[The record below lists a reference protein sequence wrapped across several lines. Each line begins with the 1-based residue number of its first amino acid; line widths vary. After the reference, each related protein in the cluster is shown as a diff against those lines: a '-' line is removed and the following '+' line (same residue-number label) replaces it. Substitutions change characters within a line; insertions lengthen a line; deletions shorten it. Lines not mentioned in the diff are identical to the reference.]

1 MIDISD
7 LPVPGQV
14 DISDL
19 PIPPQ
24 PSRPGFAANVG
35 RGAANVLSQQLTG
48 AQSLFDANK
57 AAEKAAERQKAISET
72 FGEQPGFEAVKK
84 KYRENGL
91 LPAVGEY
98 IKQIPGAM
106 EEQAPQIAES
116 SAAARLAAAGV
127 SAVGLPEAAPVAA
140 LAGMLGSSFMQ
151 QYGGDIERQAE
162 EQRKAGKPVDINRA
176 RAAFAGVIQAPLD
189 VAERFIPMGKSMV
202 GSIFGKDVANLV
214 YKGATKEAEE
224 LAAKK
229 IAKEGFFATA
239 LKGTAKGVAGESIP
253 ELVQQ
258 AAERA
263 QAGLSL
269 TDEDAQN
276 EYGNTLY
283 QVSQLGTLGALGRF
297 SEKGAAKNL
306 LAQPKTTPP
315 PPVTTP
321 ITPPIVPSAT
331 PPAAPPE
338 APTAIPPAAPPVAP
352 PTEPPIEET
361 PPPPTDTTPPADITP
376 PNVPPVQTFTPE
388 TPKNRLGDY
397 HLGLPEGSDAVFQ
410 NRDRNTKASIAQ
422 MNGIAANPD
431 YNRLRTSYA
440 FGSGA
445 PVVIADEQVP
455 ESHLGHF
462 SSATAENGQVIPVHY
477 AVVEANQLTP
487 SHSADGTVN
496 ANYAKME
503 APAFR
508 PVAGNGRVAGIQAAY
523 ERGNATD
530 YKEKLLQDDD
540 HGIDKSTIEGMKE
553 PVLVRIMP
561 KSHVTKDIGDI
572 SNITGTARLSTIDN
586 AKNDANRIDLSGLD
600 FKDDGTPTD
609 KSLREFVE
617 AMPVSEHGDLKHP
630 TTGDP
635 TPHAQD
641 RLLNAIFYKAYN
653 SEPLVNLHA
662 STIDPEAKSY
672 LTALAKAAPEMSKL
686 EGAGE
691 YDLRPQVMQA
701 AEMAV
706 NAKRQGLAHKDMIN
720 LAKQQSIG
728 QDPVVAKIFQHF
740 VDAGPRPTKSLSEYL
755 KRLGTIAREQHEA
768 GEDMFGPVPK
778 LSVDEVINK
787 AKQGEEPEDL
797 FNKPEEPKDEFFK
810 EKPIPEAEI
819 YSYLNGATPVE
830 VAEFLF
836 HKAPNSFYKG
846 IAEKVFKRV
855 SEFDKRNVNMTFTFK
870 RIKDAYGQVVF
881 GYTEN
886 KLGQAV
892 GLPVSFAVEINP
904 PVDPKNL
911 KDYYTYKGH
920 KVLYGSGTNFRT
932 LLHEMIHLVTTADY
946 RITGNDNPHVKAL
959 NDLLKTVKKEFKK
972 HQKQGLFTNDPELE
986 RLIENATGKPQE
998 FITYGLTEDKFQKYL
1013 SSIKV
1018 GEKTAFGKLVEYIR
1032 RVLDLSPEYESALDR
1047 VVRLSENMLDM
1058 PALQSAQEMEARGHL
1073 LGDTTKIQAP
1083 PGTPKSLTT
1092 PEKVLERVVKDQSKS
1107 KVLNSE
1113 IDKLIANLPKPK
1125 DGFTRVYRGEYTGPQ
1140 RKIPDWIKVTQEE
1153 SGHANAQGRWW
1164 TTDPEVA
1171 KWYMEDAGEHGGIVY
1186 QDVPSNVVDAAQ
1198 VTKADLSIK
1207 KFSREPEKE
1216 LFLPKEYVGK
1226 GRRLVDERR
1235 ITEIDQQATGN
1246 PVEDAISAMAK
1257 LKRVE
1262 PTPKEEESY
1271 KQRVQS
1277 SWNNF
1282 VDNPGAFY
1290 NNAIKSFTKAADYVE
1305 TKVFNSGAAFQN
1317 SYRRLVNEMNSS
1329 IPDRKKA
1336 MLGASLAQPV
1346 SSDAVANVGLEMGKL
1361 VYDPSLFKWKGE
1373 HDDSNFINLFK
1384 QRDEIAR
1391 QYNVDP
1397 GKINFIARAVF
1408 EARRTEELM
1417 RYNADLENRI
1427 QAKIQEA
1434 SFVTHPLEKK
1444 KLMAEADALAKKKKT
1459 THMEGP
1465 EVGTYLGFLQTM
1477 PELNRMI
1484 ETWQGIRKNII
1495 DTMVEGGLY
1504 SEEDAELLLDSAAYV
1519 PFYREDMIEK
1529 DMGPKSFIPGLQVAA
1544 DKKFKG
1550 SVLPVNDI
1558 FDNMMRWAHY
1568 GMNRSVRNKA
1578 ELNLIDGALELNVGR
1593 APADHPLMTRVKE
1606 GDKGNII
1613 KVYREGKLEF
1623 YDLKDPLYLDTFRG
1637 MQTIAVPTIK
1647 WMSSVAAILRKSVVL
1662 NPLFSLSQVPQDSF
1676 AAIFSSGLKTKYALS
1691 IPARAVKE
1699 FVQSLTNTPTKAH
1712 LALKAVGA
1720 VGRADYSASTAAD
1733 NAIFNS
1739 MKGPPGFV
1747 GRARQ
1752 MLDKIS
1758 MASDNAVRQAVYSA
1772 AVKSGLSQAEALE
1785 KAFEVINFRTRGS
1798 NQLLIAVGQTVPFF
1812 NAYLAAQHVAIKT
1825 ISGRGISPQDRQSA
1839 LNTLL
1844 TTTASIMALSLLY
1857 TMANASDDDYLKKSA
1872 TIRDRLLMIPGTGM
1886 SIPIRTDIFSIPKI
1900 LTEHMYLLLTDNGTE
1915 DPRKFRDSMAA
1926 AAGNSIFGPTPVPQ
1940 VFKPFVET
1948 KLNYDFFQGQPLIGK
1963 YQQGLDPSRQFNDS
1977 TSELA
1982 KILGSTDMVS
1992 PINADHIIRGMFGS
2006 VGGLTLL
2013 LTNHLIAAMEG
2024 KPRPDMTVNDMLT
2037 SLPGTSGFVSK
2048 EFESGYKKDF
2058 YVLRDQVDR
2067 AAATFAD
2074 IKNRSP
2080 EEIEAFVSK
2089 PENITQASMAKSID
2103 KIAKDLTAIRKAINF
2118 TQELPESEMSSA
2130 QKQKEIENYKRIEE
2144 DILKSINIKELRKMA
2159 MI

>member
-7 LPVPGQV
+7 LPAPGQV

-388 TPKNRLGDY
+388 PPKNRLGDY

-503 APAFR
+503 TPAFR

-706 NAKRQGLAHKDMIN
+706 NAKRQNLAHKDMIN

-797 FNKPEEPKDEFFK
+797 FNKPEDKPVDEVPPPLPVDDYFEHQPRTSEENFQALKK
-810 EKPIPEAEI
+810 EKTILGVAK
-819 YSYLNGATPVE
+819 YLVDTA
-830 VAEFLF
+830 
-836 HKAPNSFYKG
+836 HNSFLKHVTESMYQRIK
-846 IAEKVFKRV
+846 
-855 SEFDKRNVNMTFTFK
+855 EFDKRGVRMEFEIFTGQRRTTGRYGISRLKIKGQNIEFLIQNNSSPQPTDTKNYQDGMTYS
-870 RIKDAYGQVVF
+870 ALMHELLHVCSQVQL
-881 GYTEN
+881 YY
-886 KLGQAV
+886 
-892 GLPVSFAVEINP
+892 
-904 PVDPKNL
+904 L
-911 KDYYTYKGH
+911 KD
-920 KVLYGSGTNFRT
+920 SP
-932 LLHEMIHLVTTADY
+932 E
-946 RITGNDNPHVKAL
+946 VKEL
-959 NDLLKTVKKEFKK
+959 QNVFDLVKKQYLKDKRNGVKEALPFTVSYGMKDIHEFVSE
-972 HQKQGLFTNDPELE
+972 G
-986 RLIENATGKPQE
+986 
-998 FITYGLTEDKFQKYL
+998 L
-1013 SSIKV
+1013 SSKRFQEYMSTIKV
-1018 GEKTAFGKLVEYIR
+1018 GDQTVLDKIIEFVRKAIGINPEYQTALDVYLKATSKLLNVPALEIAENIGPDRILGQPVTSKTPPGKL
-1032 RVLDLSPEYESALDR
+1032 
-1047 VVRLSENMLDM
+1047 
-1058 PALQSAQEMEARGHL
+1058 
-1073 LGDTTKIQAP
+1073 
-1083 PGTPKSLTT
+1083 
-1092 PEKVLERVVKDQSKS
+1092 
-1107 KVLNSE
+1107 
-1113 IDKLIANLPKPK
+1113 
-1125 DGFTRVYRGEYTGPQ
+1125 
-1140 RKIPDWIKVTQEE
+1140 KVT
-1153 SGHANAQGRWW
+1153 
-1164 TTDPEVA
+1164 P
-1171 KWYMEDAGEHGGIVY
+1171 GIVLTNEG
-1186 QDVPSNVVDAAQ
+1186 SA
-1198 VTKADLSIK
+1198 
-1207 KFSREPEKE
+1207 
-1216 LFLPKEYVGK
+1216 
-1226 GRRLVDERR
+1226 
-1235 ITEIDQQATGN
+1235 N

-1262 PTPKEEESY
+1262 PTDEETKTY
-1271 KQRVQS
+1271 RQQINK

-1282 VDNPGAFY
+1282 RDNPGAFY
-1290 NNAIKSFTKAADYVE
+1290 ENAIKSFTKAADYVE

-1317 SYRRLVNEMNSS
+1317 SYRRLVNEMNGS

-1459 THMEGP
+1459 LHMDAD

-1647 WMSSVAAILRKSVVL
+1647 WMSSVADILRKSVVL

-1676 AAIFSSGLKTKYALS
+1676 AAIFSSGLKPRYALT

-1699 FVQSLTNTPTKAH
+1699 FVQSFTNTPSKAH

-1720 VGRADYSASTAAD
+1720 VGRADYSAATAAD
-1733 NAIFNS
+1733 HAIFNS

-1747 GRARQ
+1747 GRTRQ

-1772 AVKSGLSQAEALE
+1772 ALKSGLSPAEGLE

-1825 ISGRGISPQDRQSA
+1825 ITGRGISPQDRRSA
-1839 LNTLL
+1839 LETLAA
-1844 TTTASIMALSLLY
+1844 TTASIMALSLLY

-1940 VFKPFVET
+1940 VFKPFIET

-2089 PENITQASMAKSID
+2089 PENITQAAMAKSID
-2103 KIAKDLTAIRKAINF
+2103 RIAKDLTAIRKAINF
-2118 TQELPESEMSSA
+2118 TQELPESEMSSE
-2130 QKQKEIENYKRIEE
+2130 QKQKEIKNYKLMEE
-2144 DILKSINIKELRKMA
+2144 DILKSINIKDLRKMA

>member
-1 MIDISD
+1 
-7 LPVPGQV
+7 
-14 DISDL
+14 
-19 PIPPQ
+19 
-24 PSRPGFAANVG
+24 
-35 RGAANVLSQQLTG
+35 
-48 AQSLFDANK
+48 
-57 AAEKAAERQKAISET
+57 
-72 FGEQPGFEAVKK
+72 
-84 KYRENGL
+84 
-91 LPAVGEY
+91 
-98 IKQIPGAM
+98 
-106 EEQAPQIAES
+106 
-116 SAAARLAAAGV
+116 
-127 SAVGLPEAAPVAA
+127 
-140 LAGMLGSSFMQ
+140 
-151 QYGGDIERQAE
+151 
-162 EQRKAGKPVDINRA
+162 
-176 RAAFAGVIQAPLD
+176 
-189 VAERFIPMGKSMV
+189 
-202 GSIFGKDVANLV
+202 
-214 YKGATKEAEE
+214 
-224 LAAKK
+224 
-229 IAKEGFFATA
+229 
-239 LKGTAKGVAGESIP
+239 
-253 ELVQQ
+253 
-258 AAERA
+258 
-263 QAGLSL
+263 
-269 TDEDAQN
+269 
-276 EYGNTLY
+276 
-283 QVSQLGTLGALGRF
+283 
-297 SEKGAAKNL
+297 
-306 LAQPKTTPP
+306 
-315 PPVTTP
+315 
-321 ITPPIVPSAT
+321 
-331 PPAAPPE
+331 
-338 APTAIPPAAPPVAP
+338 
-352 PTEPPIEET
+352 
-361 PPPPTDTTPPADITP
+361 
-376 PNVPPVQTFTPE
+376 
-388 TPKNRLGDY
+388 
-397 HLGLPEGSDAVFQ
+397 
-410 NRDRNTKASIAQ
+410 

-445 PVVIADEQVP
+445 PVVIADEKVP

-477 AVVEANQLTP
+477 AVIEANQLTP

-553 PVLVRIMP
+553 PILVRIMP

-609 KSLREFVE
+609 KSLREFIE

-630 TTGDP
+630 STGDP

-691 YDLRPQVMQA
+691 YDLRQQVMQA

-706 NAKRQGLAHKDMIN
+706 NAKRQNLSHKDMVN
-720 LAKQQSIG
+720 LAKQQSID

-755 KRLGTIAREQHEA
+755 KRLGTIAQEQHQA

-787 AKQGEEPEDL
+787 AKQGEETPDL
-797 FNKPEEPKDEFFK
+797 FDEPPAEEPPTIPEEPEIPKDEFFEKPELTSKQNAEALKK
-810 EKPIPEAEI
+810 EKTV
-819 YSYLNGATPVE
+819 LG
-830 VAEFLF
+830 VAKFLVDT
-836 HKAPNSFYKG
+836 APNSYFKHFAEAIYNRVKEYDKRGVQMTFKILKG
-846 IAEKVFKRV
+846 SRRTLRRAAVSKMSRAGGVLSWRVENNGPPESGDTRRYSDGSSYGTLMHELLHVCTQAQIYHAPFSPEVKELQRVYDIVKKQFNQDLKAGHPLAKLFTVKYAMKNLHEFV
-855 SEFDKRNVNMTFTFK
+855 SEGIESKKVQE
-870 RIKDAYGQVVF
+870 Y
-881 GYTEN
+881 
-886 KLGQAV
+886 
-892 GLPVSFAVEINP
+892 FA
-904 PVDPKNL
+904 
-911 KDYYTYKGH
+911 G
-920 KVLYGSGTNFRT
+920 
-932 LLHEMIHLVTTADY
+932 
-946 RITGNDNPHVKAL
+946 
-959 NDLLKTVKKEFKK
+959 
-972 HQKQGLFTNDPELE
+972 
-986 RLIENATGKPQE
+986 
-998 FITYGLTEDKFQKYL
+998 
-1013 SSIKV
+1013 IKV
-1018 GEKTAFGKLVEYIR
+1018 GETSAIGKIFDFVRKSLGINPKYQ
-1032 RVLDLSPEYESALDR
+1032 SALDIYLEATSNLLN
-1047 VVRLSENMLDM
+1047 V
-1058 PALQSAQEMEARGHL
+1058 PALQLAEDIERNGIYR
-1073 LGDTTKIQAP
+1073 LGTTTRPRTP
-1083 PGTPKSLTT
+1083 PGSPKID
-1092 PEKVLERVVKDQSKS
+1092 E
-1107 KVLNSE
+1107 SE
-1113 IDKLIANLPKPK
+1113 LIN
-1125 DGFTRVYRGEYTGPQ
+1125 E
-1140 RKIPDWIKVTQEE
+1140 
-1153 SGHANAQGRWW
+1153 
-1164 TTDPEVA
+1164 
-1171 KWYMEDAGEHGGIVY
+1171 
-1186 QDVPSNVVDAAQ
+1186 Q
-1198 VTKADLSIK
+1198 V
-1207 KFSREPEKE
+1207 
-1216 LFLPKEYVGK
+1216 
-1226 GRRLVDERR
+1226 
-1235 ITEIDQQATGN
+1235 TGN
-1246 PVEDAISAMAK
+1246 PIDDAISAMANFD
-1257 LKRVE
+1257 RVE

-1290 NNAIKSFTKAADYVE
+1290 NNAIKSFNKAADYVE

-1317 SYRRLVNEMNSS
+1317 DYRRLVNEMNGA
-1329 IPDRKKA
+1329 IPDRIKA

-1346 SSDAVANVGLEMGKL
+1346 HSDAVANVGLEMGRL
-1361 VYDPSLFKWKGE
+1361 VYDPKLFKWKGE

-1384 QRDEIAR
+1384 QRDEIAK

-1417 RYNADLENRI
+1417 RYNKDLKNRI
-1427 QAKIQEA
+1427 EAKIQEA
-1434 SFVTHPLEKK
+1434 NFVTHPLEKK

-1459 THMEGP
+1459 LHMEGP
-1465 EVGTYLGFLQTM
+1465 EVSTYLGFLQTM

-1544 DKKFKG
+1544 EKKFKG

-1578 ELNLIDGALELNVGR
+1578 ELNLIDGALELNVGKS
-1593 APADHPLMTRVKE
+1593 PADHPLMTRVQE
-1606 GDKGNII
+1606 GTKGNII
-1613 KVYREGKLEF
+1613 KVYRDGKLEF

-1637 MQTIAVPTIK
+1637 MQTLAVPTIK
-1647 WMSSVAAILRKSVVL
+1647 WMSSVADILRKSVVL

-1699 FVQSLTNTPTKAH
+1699 FVQSFSKTPSQAH

-1720 VGRADYSASTAAD
+1720 VGRADYSAATAAD

-1825 ISGRGISPQDRQSA
+1825 ITGRGISPQDRRSA
-1839 LNTLL
+1839 LETLA
-1844 TTTASIMALSLLY
+1844 TTTASIMALSLFY
-1857 TMANASDDDYLKKSA
+1857 TMANADDEDYLKKSA
-1872 TIRDRLLMIPGTGM
+1872 TVRDRLLMIPGTGM

-1900 LTEHMYLLLTDNGTE
+1900 LTEHMYLLLTNNGTE
-1915 DPRKFRDSMAA
+1915 DGRKFRDSMAS

-1948 KLNYDFFQGQPLIGK
+1948 KLNYDFFQSRPLVGK
-1963 YQQGLDPSRQFNDS
+1963 WQQGLDLSRQFNDN

-2006 VGGLTLL
+2006 VGGLTIL
-2013 LTNHLIAAMEG
+2013 LTNHMISAMEG
-2024 KPRPDMTVNDMLT
+2024 KPRPEMTINDMLT
-2037 SLPGTSGFVSK
+2037 SLPGTSAFVTK

-2058 YVLRDQVDR
+2058 YVLRDEVDR

-2074 IKNRSP
+2074 IKSRSP
-2080 EEIEAFVSK
+2080 QEAKEFISK
-2089 PENITQASMAKSID
+2089 PENKIQVGMAKGID
-2103 KIAKDLTAIRKAINF
+2103 KIAKELTQIRKAINY
-2118 TQELPESEMSSA
+2118 TLELPESKMSSA
-2130 QKQKEIENYKRIEE
+2130 EKQMRIEKLKQTE
-2144 DILKSINIKELRKMA
+2144 ERILKQINVKKLRERA